1 MRHRVLHI
9 THAIPVY
16 APAWQF
22 GGPVLSVSRLCEAM
36 AKAGHHVNVLTT
48 NAGLP
53 QLSQKELGHPVD
65 RNGVSVTYFPADQ
78 QKGTIRSRA
87 LEESLSK
94 SLQESNILHI
104 STIWQPLGI
113 PIQREA
119 YRLKI
124 PVVQTLRGALGP
136 YSLSKSWWKKIP
148 YYYLR
153 ERPWLQKAAA
163 LHVTTVQEQE
173 ELAKLKLKAPCH
185 LLANPIDLENLQ
197 MNDAKRHEWRRKY
210 KIDKETPLF
219 LICGRQHHKKG
230 LDLLPAVFRELK
242 NFDWKL
248 ILVGHDD
255 DGTGQQFINR
265 LKHHKLESRLIQLPS
280 QPNRELVSI
289 YNAADLL
296 LLPSRHENFG
306 NVVIESMA
314 CGCAVAISN
323 RTGVGGDLLRAAP
336 EGFGAVLPRQKT
348 FWSHWLASWLQQPR
362 RAGSDCALW
371 TRQTYGS
378 AAIAEQAIAMYR
390 QILEA
395 DHS

>member
-1 MRHRVLHI
+1 MKNKRLTI
-9 THAIPVY
+9 THFIPVY

-22 GGPVLSVSRLCEAM
+22 GGPVLSVSRLCEAL
-36 AKAGHHVNVLTT
+36 AKTGHHVKVLTT

-53 QLSQKELGHPVD
+53 HLSPKELGHPVD
-65 RNGVSVTYFPADQ
+65 LNGVSVTYFPVDQ
-78 QKGTIRSRA
+78 KKGRIQSRV
-87 LEESLSK
+87 LEESLTE
-94 SLQESNILHI
+94 SLQESDILHI

-136 YSLSKSWWKKIP
+136 YSRAKGWWKKIP
-148 YYYLR
+148 YYYLK

-163 LHVTTVQEQE
+163 LHVTTIQEQQ
-173 ELAKLKLKAPCH
+173 ELANLRLKAPCH
-185 LLANPIDLENLQ
+185 LLANPIDLDNLKI
-197 MNDAKRHEWRRKY
+197 NDAKGMQWRQKY
-210 KIDKETPLF
+210 KINKDTPLF
-219 LICGRQHHKKG
+219 LICGRQHDKKG
-230 LDLLPAVFRELK
+230 LDLLPAVFKELM
-242 NFDWKL
+242 NLEWKL

-255 DGTGQQFINR
+255 DGSGQRLVNC
-265 LKHHKLESRLIQLPS
+265 LKHHKLESRLIQLPN
-280 QPNRELVSI
+280 QPNRELTSI

-306 NVVIESMA
+306 NVVIEAMA

-336 EGFGAVLPRQKT
+336 AGFGAVLPRQKT
-348 FWSHWLASWLQQPR
+348 CWTHWLASWLQQPR
-362 RAGSDCALW
+362 RAGSDCAQW
-371 TRQTYGS
+371 ARENYGS

>member
-1 MRHRVLHI
+1 MRHRALNI

-22 GGPVLSVSRLCEAM
+22 GGPVLSVSRLCEAL
-36 AKAGHHVNVLTT
+36 AQAGHHVKVITT

-53 QLSQKELGHPVD
+53 HLRAKELGYPVD
-65 RNGVSVTYFPADQ
+65 RNGVSVTYFPVDQ
-78 QKGTIRSRA
+78 QKGTIRSRV
-87 LEESLSK
+87 LEESLSE
-94 SLQESNILHI
+94 SLQESDILHI

-113 PIQREA
+113 PIQKEA
-119 YRLKI
+119 SQQRI
-124 PVVQTLRGALGP
+124 PVIQTLRGALGP
-136 YSLSKSWWKKIP
+136 YSRAQGWWKKIP

-153 ERPWLQKAAA
+153 ERRWLQQAAA

-173 ELAKLKLKAPCH
+173 ELAKLRLKAPCH
-185 LLANPIDLENLQ
+185 LLANPIDLDNFGIHA
-197 MNDAKRHEWRRKY
+197 AKGQQWRRKH
-210 KIDKETPLF
+210 KINKETPLF

-242 NFDWKL
+242 NLDWKL

-255 DGTGQQFINR
+255 DGSGQRFINR
-265 LKHHKLESRLIQLPS
+265 LKHHNLKSRLIQLPS

-306 NVVIESMA
+306 NVVIEAMA
-314 CGCAVAISN
+314 CGCAVAISDK
-323 RTGVGGDLLRAAP
+323 TGIGGDLLKAAP
-336 EGFGAVLPRQKT
+336 ACFGAVLPRQEKCWT
-348 FWSHWLASWLQQPR
+348 HWLASWLQQPQ
-362 RAGSDCALW
+362 RAGSDCAQW

-378 AAIAEQAIAMYR
+378 AAIAEQAIAMYQ

>member
-1 MRHRVLHI
+1 MKLNI

-22 GGPVLSVSRLCEAM
+22 GGPVLSVSRLCEAL
-36 AKAGHHVNVLTT
+36 AEAGHNVKVLTT
-48 NAGLP
+48 NAGLT
-53 QLSQKELGHPVD
+53 QLRQDELGNPFD
-65 RNGVSVTYFPADQ
+65 RNGVSVTYFPVDQ
-78 QKGTIRSRA
+78 QRGSIQSRA
-87 LEESLSK
+87 LEEALPE
-94 SLQESNILHI
+94 SLQGSDLLHI

-113 PIQREA
+113 PIQTEA
-119 YRLKI
+119 SRLKI
-124 PVVQTLRGALGP
+124 PVIQTLRGALGP
-136 YSLSKSWWKKIP
+136 YSRAKGWWKKIP

-163 LHVTTVQEQE
+163 LHVTSVQEQE
-173 ELAKLKLKAPCH
+173 ELAKLRLKAPCH
-185 LLANPIDLENLQ
+185 LLANPIDLENLE
-197 MNDAKRHEWRRKY
+197 MNTAKGQEWRQKY
-210 KIDKETPLF
+210 KVRKETPLF

-230 LDLLPAVFRELK
+230 LDLLPAVFKDLK
-242 NFDWKL
+242 HQDWKL

-255 DGTGQQFINR
+255 DGSGKRLINR
-265 LKHHKLESRLIQLPS
+265 LKHHNLESRLIQLPS
-280 QPNRELVSI
+280 QPNRELASI

-306 NVVIESMA
+306 NVVIEAMA

-323 RTGVGGDLLRAAP
+323 NRTGVGGDLLRTAP
-336 EGFGAVLPRQKT
+336 AGFGAVLPRQKT
-348 FWSHWLASWLQQPR
+348 CWTNWLASWLKQPM
-362 RAGSDCALW
+362 RAGSDCAQW

>member
-1 MRHRVLHI
+1 MRRDLNI

-22 GGPVLSVSRLCEAM
+22 GGPVLSVSRLCEAL
-36 AKAGHHVNVLTT
+36 AQAGHHVKVLTT

-53 QLSQKELGHPVD
+53 HLSQEELGRPVD
-65 RNGVSVTYFPADQ
+65 RNGVSVTYFPVDQ
-78 QKGTIRSRA
+78 QKGTIRSRV
-87 LEESLSK
+87 LEELLTD
-94 SLQESNILHI
+94 SLQGSDLVHI

-113 PIQREA
+113 PIQKEA

-124 PVVQTLRGALGP
+124 PVIQSLRGALGP
-136 YSLSKSWWKKIP
+136 YSLTKGWWKKIP
-148 YYYLR
+148 YYYLS
-153 ERPWLQKAAA
+153 ERPWLQKAAG
-163 LHVTTVQEQE
+163 LHITTVQEQQ
-173 ELAKLKLKAPCH
+173 ELAKLNLKAPCH
-185 LLANPIDLENLQ
+185 LLANPIDLEKLKFNAAQ
-197 MNDAKRHEWRRKY
+197 GQQWRQKY
-210 KIDKETPLF
+210 NINRITPLF

-230 LDLLPAVFRELK
+230 LDLLPSVFKELK
-242 NFDWKL
+242 NLDWKL

-255 DGTGQQFINR
+255 DGSGQQFING
-265 LKHHKLESRLIQLPS
+265 LKHFNLASRLIQMPS
-280 QPNRELVSI
+280 QPNRELTSI

-306 NVVIESMA
+306 NVVIEAMA

-336 EGFGAVLPRQKT
+336 TSFGAVLPRQEACWT
-348 FWSHWLASWLQQPR
+348 QWLSSWLKQPK
-362 RAGSDCALW
+362 RAGSDCAEW
-371 TRQTYGS
+371 ARHTYGS
-378 AAIAEQAIAMYR
+378 AVIAEQAIAMYR

>member
-1 MRHRVLHI
+1 MKNKTLNI
-9 THAIPVY
+9 THFIPVY

-22 GGPVLSVSRLCEAM
+22 GGPVLSVSRLCEAL
-36 AKAGHHVNVLTT
+36 AQAGHHVKVLTT

-53 QLSQKELGHPVD
+53 QLNPEDLGHPVD
-65 RNGVSVTYFPADQ
+65 RNGVSVTYFPVDQ
-78 QKGTIRSRA
+78 QKGSIQSSDLEKA
-87 LEESLSK
+87 LPESLQGSD
-94 SLQESNILHI
+94 LLHI

-113 PIQREA
+113 PIQTEA
-119 YRLKI
+119 SRLKI
-124 PVVQTLRGALGP
+124 PVIQTLRGALGP
-136 YSLSKSWWKKIP
+136 YSRSKGWWKKIP

-153 ERPWLQKAAA
+153 ERPWLQQAAA

-173 ELAKLKLKAPCH
+173 ELTKLRLKAPCH
-185 LLANPIDLENLQ
+185 LLANPIDLENLEI
-197 MNDAKRHEWRRKY
+197 NAAKGKQWRQKHN
-210 KIDKETPLF
+210 INKETALF

-230 LDLLPAVFRELK
+230 LDLLPAVFRELR
-242 NFDWKL
+242 NLDWKL

-255 DGTGQQFINR
+255 DGSGKRFINR
-265 LKHHKLESRLIQLPS
+265 LKHHKLEDRLIELPS
-280 QPNRELVSI
+280 QPNRELASI

-306 NVVIESMA
+306 NVVIEAMA

-336 EGFGAVLPRQKT
+336 AGFGAVLPRQKT
-348 FWSHWLASWLQQPR
+348 CWTHWLASWLQQPR
-362 RAGSDCALW
+362 RAGSDCAQW
-371 TRQTYGS
+371 ARENYGS
-378 AAIAEQAIAMYR
+378 ASIAEQAIAMYR

>member
-1 MRHRVLHI
+1 MRHRALHI

-22 GGPVLSVSRLCEAM
+22 GGPVLSVSRLCEAL
-36 AKAGHHVNVLTT
+36 AQAGHHVKVVTT

-53 QLSQKELGHPVD
+53 QLSPKELGHPVD
-65 RNGVSVTYFPADQ
+65 RNGVSVTYFPVDQ

-87 LEESLSK
+87 LEESLSN
-94 SLQESNILHI
+94 SLQESDILHI

-113 PIQREA
+113 PIQKEA

-124 PVVQTLRGALGP
+124 PAIQTLRGALGP
-136 YSLSKSWWKKIP
+136 YSRSKGWWKKIP

-173 ELAKLKLKAPCH
+173 EMAKLRLKAPCH
-185 LLANPIDLENLQ
+185 LLANPIDLDDLEINT
-197 MNDAKRHEWRRKY
+197 AKGMQWRQKH
-210 KIDKETPLF
+210 KIKKEVPLF

-230 LDLLPAVFRELK
+230 LDLLPAVLRELQ
-242 NFDWKL
+242 NLDWKL

-255 DGTGQQFINR
+255 DGSGQRFIHR

-306 NVVIESMA
+306 NVVIEAMA

-336 EGFGAVLPRQKT
+336 AEFGTILPRQKT
-348 FWSHWLASWLQQPR
+348 CWTHWLACWLQQPR
-362 RAGSDCALW
+362 RAGGDCAQW
-371 TRQTYGS
+371 ARRNYGS

-395 DHS
+395 NQS